1 MSVFDVD
8 KTDSDSVS
16 KAITPE
22 HQLHSTKPKTFQQWQ
37 NIRRSMGS
45 KYYTP
50 RVQSQMQKDAAALG
64 QSYFEK
70 RKEEWE

>member
-16 KAITPE
+16 KTLTPDQ
-22 HQLHSTKPKTFQQWQ
+22 QLHSAKPKTFQQWQ

-64 QSYFEK
+64 QSFFDK